1 MPAPIEGLSSFF
13 VLVALIAGG
22 VFLFA
27 VVAYVLNHTN
37 IVRLAINAGLV
48 RLGIWAIVTWPHDSG
63 AWFIAFCAF
72 AIGGFN
78 LYSML
83 SEYTSLLR
91 SGRIEAFDMAGL
103 GRPATARRL

>member
-1 MPAPIEGLSSFF
+1 MPAPIEGLFSFF

>member
-1 MPAPIEGLSSFF
+1 MVVFVHHGSRAGKLNARTDRRPFAFF
-13 VLVALIAGG
+13 VLVASSLG

-37 IVRLAINAGLV
+37 IVGLAINAGLV
-48 RLGIWAIVTWPHDSG
+48 GLGIWAIVTWPHDSG

-83 SEYTSLLR
+83 SE
-91 SGRIEAFDMAGL
+91 
-103 GRPATARRL
+103 

>member
-1 MPAPIEGLSSFF
+1 MTNPLSLVVFIHHGSRAGKLNARTNRRPFF
-13 VLVALIAGG
+13 IFRFGGPYRWG

-37 IVRLAINAGLV
+37 IVGLAINAGLV
-48 RLGIWAIVTWPHDSG
+48 GLGIWAIVTWPHDSG

-83 SEYTSLLR
+83 SE
-91 SGRIEAFDMAGL
+91 
-103 GRPATARRL
+103 